1 MNLRKTCMIILHRNY
16 EKKNLY
22 KKILT
27 DEFILDNISNYSLIP
42 SDLWV
47 EFKDKILKSKKK
59 IGIQINSD
67 ENIKLIEND
76 LKKISMIQIHFKT
89 FKDGRPFTLAKT
101 LRRKFNFTKEIRA
114 SGHILPDQFVFLLRC
129 GFDSVEIEKKDKN
142 IWLELLEMD
151 NGLYYQ
157 P

>member
-1 MNLRKTCMIILHRNY
+1 MNLRKTYMIILHRNC

-22 KKILT
+22 KEILT
-27 DEFILDNISNYSLIP
+27 SESILEKISHHSLVP
-42 SDLWV
+42 CDLWID
-47 EFKDKILKSKKK
+47 FKDKILKSKKK

-67 ENIKLIEND
+67 ENIELIEND
-76 LKKISMIQIHFKT
+76 LMNFSMIQIHFKT

-129 GFDSVEIEKKDKN
+129 GFNSVEIEKKDKN
-142 IWLELLEMD
+142 IWIELLEMD

>member
-1 MNLRKTCMIILHRNY
+1 MIILHRNY

-101 LRRKFNFTKEIRA
+101 HRRKFNFTKEIRA

>member
-1 MNLRKTCMIILHRNY
+1 MIILHRNY